1 MRNPRIL
8 VILLSLLFLCI
19 ISQAACGA
27 EAGRILAQGDL
38 QQIFTEI
45 IRANIPDHIE
55 DIRISDFSS
64 QPDTLSLARGEIT
77 YSLTDEPD
85 CASPGK
91 KFIAAVLAV
100 NNKEYGKVKMQG
112 DLHFLGTVVIASRPL
127 PKNGIINSDDV
138 KTDFRD
144 ISMLG
149 GDLIRSPEQ
158 ALDKQTNKSLRTG
171 DILFGQLLNNPPLVK
186 RGDRVTI
193 LAKRGSVQVT
203 VPGEVKNTGARGETV
218 RVKNLMSHRVLD
230 ARVVEEKLVEI
241 DL

>member
-1 MRNPRIL
+1 MPNPRIL
-8 VILLSLLFLCI
+8 IILVSLLSLVI
-19 ISQAACGA
+19 TSQAAGG
-27 EAGRILAQGDL
+27 EKAGRIPAHSDL

-45 IRANIPDHIE
+45 IRAKIPDHIE

-64 QPDTLSLARGEIT
+64 QPDSLPLANGEIT
-77 YSLTDEPD
+77 YRLTDEPD
-85 CASPGK
+85 CASAGK
-91 KFIAAVLAV
+91 KFLSAVIAV

-112 DLHFLGTVVIASRPL
+112 DLHFLGTVVIAARTL
-127 PKNGIINSDDV
+127 PKNGIINSDDI

-149 GDLIRSPEQ
+149 SDLIASPEQ
-158 ALDKQTNKSLRTG
+158 ALGKQTNKSLRAG